1 MKGGD
6 KIVTEEYH
14 EENVSEKLIILTHEV
29 EEIQET
35 LVILKTSHRGGIMHL
50 TFSNDGSL
58 LLSIGMDKTFSM

>member
-1 MKGGD
+1 MSA
-6 KIVTEEYH
+6 IVATGEVTS
-14 EENVSEKLIILTHEV
+14 VSPSIHIWDAATL
-29 EEIQET
+29 ET